1 MLIIKLMRLSV
12 RGKLKVIFVC
22 GISISMPHKFLF
34 SKSLAKPTSKT
45 RPPGVL
51 AGVDGGW
58 RMESLVAM
66 CFPFSPI
73 LRCLHFYSISI
84 STFLFLYFF
93 FFLQP
98 RTRKILWRQQGN
110 RKKKEN
116 IYRGEEERETRA
128 CFSLYKMKLVS
139 KCFCTGCDWVF
150 MLFYTGAGDSVSI
163 SIGATPQS
171 V

>member
-1 MLIIKLMRLSV
+1 MSPANTSCHGRPHLLNHFQQSTGVKVLRARENYVNYKAHAAFGSV

-98 RTRKILWRQQGN
+98 RTRKIL
-110 RKKKEN
+110 
-116 IYRGEEERETRA
+116 
-128 CFSLYKMKLVS
+128 
-139 KCFCTGCDWVF
+139 
-150 MLFYTGAGDSVSI
+150 
-163 SIGATPQS
+163 
-171 V
+171 